1 MFGAGVVIAMGAGL
15 VACSS
20 GSGAGSASASVT
32 FIGGGGQL
40 QEAQTKAYFSPFEK
54 AKSGIKVVQDTG
66 STNPAKLVAAIQAG
80 NVGWDLADVNAD
92 FGTGDQ
98 QKLLQPFDCAVVEC
112 PSGESE
118 TYRLPLHAY
127 ASVLAYNPSK
137 VSGEPSNWA
146 DFFDVKKFPGKRA
159 LLKEAGPSGIFEA
172 ALLADGVPADT
183 LYPLDV
189 DRALK
194 KLGTIKNS
202 IVWATSPTQTADL
215 VAGGVA
221 VMGNV
226 FSGQAYAQV
235 KNGGD
240 IKVAWDGMGL
250 GVDYLVIPKGAPH
263 VANANKLAAYM
274 TDAATNADLAKIY
287 PVGPGNPKARVDKT
301 TATFDFLPTPDKSS
315 HQYTLNGAWY
325 ASNYSTLTTKFQRWL
340 QQ

>member
-1 MFGAGVVIAMGAGL
+1 MGAGL

-20 GSGAGSASASVT
+20 DSGAGSASESVT

-40 QEAQTKAYFSPFEK
+40 QEAQTKAYFRPFEK
-54 AKSGIKVVQDTG
+54 GISGIKVVQDTG

-80 NVGWDLADVNAD
+80 SVSWDLADVGSD

-98 QKLLQPFDCAVVEC
+98 QKLLQPFDCSVVEC
-112 PSGESE
+112 PPGEPT

-137 VSGEPSNWA
+137 VSGEPNNWT

-159 LLKEAGPSGIFEA
+159 LFKHTGPTGVFEA
-172 ALLADGVPADT
+172 ALLADGVPADK
-183 LYPLDV
+183 LYPLDI

-194 KLGTIKNS
+194 KLGTIKSS
-202 IVWATSPTQTADL
+202 IVWATSPTQTTDL

-226 FSGQAYAQV
+226 FSSQAYAQV

-250 GVDYLVIPKGAPH
+250 GMDYLVIPKGAPH

-287 PVGPGNPKARVDKT
+287 PAGPGNPKAQVDKT
-301 TATFDFLPTPDKSS
+301 AATFDFLPTPDKSS
-315 HQYTLNGAWY
+315 NNYTLDGAWY
-325 ASNYSTLTTKFQRWL
+325 ASNYSTVTPKFQRWL